1 MKRQVRLEEI
11 SDGRLY
17 SANDMVKADC
27 KDCRGCS
34 ACCHGMGDSIQ
45 LDPYDIWRLAQGL
58 GKSFEQLLQE
68 QAVCLSV
75 SDGIIL
81 PHLNLSGPGEACR
94 FLNEQGRCSIHPY
107 RPGICRMFPLG
118 RYYTEDGFAYIL
130 QTHECRQE
138 NRSKIKIR
146 KWLDT
151 PQLPKYEQY
160 ILDWHRMLVGIQ
172 SRIQTEGCD
181 SAYAK
186 TVNMQLLQQFYLA
199 PYGTED
205 FYSAFWERMAQA
217 SF

>member
-27 KDCRGCS
+27 KDCQGCS

-45 LDPYDIWRLAQGL
+45 LDPYDIWRLTTGL

-68 QAVCLSV
+68 QAITLSV
-75 SDGIIL
+75 SDGTIL
-81 PHLNLSGPGEACR
+81 PHLNLSGSEDACH

-130 QTHECRQE
+130 QTHECKQE
-138 NRSKIKIR
+138 HRAKIKVR
-146 KWLDT
+146 KWLDI
-151 PQLPKYEQY
+151 PQLPQYEQY
-160 ILDWHRMLVGIQ
+160 ILEWHQMLVGIQ
-172 SRIQTEGCD
+172 SRIQAEGCD

-186 TVNMQLLQQFYLA
+186 TVNMQLLQQFYLT

-205 FYSAFWERMAQA
+205 FYSAFWERMAQV